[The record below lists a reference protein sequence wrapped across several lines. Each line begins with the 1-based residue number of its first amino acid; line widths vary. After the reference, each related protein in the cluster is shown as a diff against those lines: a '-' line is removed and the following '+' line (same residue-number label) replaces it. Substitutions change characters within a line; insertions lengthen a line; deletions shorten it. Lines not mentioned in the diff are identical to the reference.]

1 MDIRKQLDEFKQ
13 IVKAPP
19 IENPRKEGPKFPN
32 DNLSDD
38 EYEKLF
44 ETTVDGKIKR
54 ANPSDKYIVLFAD
67 HLKMSRDKLLEILP
81 KFYTPEMGYPKITG
95 GGRAGVP
102 DAVRIYL
109 E

>member
-1 MDIRKQLDEFKQ
+1 MDIKKQLEDFKK

-32 DNLSDD
+32 DNLSDA
-38 EYEKLF
+38 EYKKLF
-44 ETTVDGKIKR
+44 EDNVDGSIER
-54 ANPSDKYIVLFAD
+54 ANPSSKYVAIFAD

-81 KFYTPEMGYPKITG
+81 KFYTPEMGYPKITEG
-95 GGRAGVP
+95 ARYSAP
-102 DAVRIYL
+102 DAVRLYL